1 MSVLG
6 VFNLYSFAVSNAVS
20 TELGLYI
27 TGGQSTRLERTGM
40 AKLQNTLPLIYM
52 SLT

>member
-6 VFNLYSFAVSNAVS
+6 VFNNTVSQYQMQSV